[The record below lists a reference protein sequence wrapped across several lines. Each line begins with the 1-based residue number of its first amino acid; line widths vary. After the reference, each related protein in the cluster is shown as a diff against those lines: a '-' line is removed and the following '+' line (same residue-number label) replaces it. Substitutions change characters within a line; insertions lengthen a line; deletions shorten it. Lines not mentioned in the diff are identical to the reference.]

1 MVSASAVQIDV
12 LRGRQGE
19 CREIR
24 SLLAAPAGGAL
35 LLHGEPGA
43 GRTALLAYAHRHRA
57 GRRLLAAAGLADEA
71 MLPYAGLQRLLDPVL
86 DRAHAL
92 PERQRQVL
100 RDALTGEGCPD
111 RDQLILSHA
120 VLGLLAEAAH
130 DGPLLCTM
138 DDLDAGDTPTARVLT
153 FVARRLPQ
161 LPVVLL
167 LTAGNDTAA
176 QAIPGR
182 RLLPLGPSDSLALL
196 TARRPGPPPPEPV
209 LAALTTLAAGNPQ
222 ALVDLADT
230 LTPGQW
236 CGTEPLPAAP
246 PTDGTLGRTYRA
258 LLARL
263 PRDTQGALLLA
274 AIAAADL
281 ATPTG
286 RAAAVDPVTLGRALR
301 ATGSGVEALVP
312 AEAAGLIRITTP
324 GGAEFP
330 RPLARSMIEAT
341 ASVTARRDAHL
352 LLAAALD
359 GTGSRLRRALHRAAA
374 TDGDDPALAAELEDA
389 AAAHQDRSVAATA
402 LARAAEL
409 SDDPALATAR
419 QVTAARYAWQAGQ
432 PERAHALLHHLADTT
447 GPLPHQAPPRPT
459 GRSAAS
465 LPMTPPAPT
474 GRSAPGLSMTPPSL
488 AGRSAA
494 GPQVTAATAGLAEL
508 LRGEM
513 HLRCGRASTALPTLL
528 AAATTLADV
537 DRESALVALVRA
549 GEAVCFSGDHYRYGE
564 VARRVQAL
572 RRDGDPPWADL
583 LTTLVAGVA
592 ATLRGEHAHGGPL
605 LRRAV
610 ALGGRLRGAAVTPT
624 ALTGAAAAGLL
635 VAVDAA
641 AYRLAED
648 AVDLATDRGEVSLL
662 PRALE
667 LRAMSEYWLGR
678 HDAAAKS
685 CQEGLRV
692 ARAAGQHATAGV
704 HLGLLAVLSAVRA
717 DHDACLGH
725 VAELGDTAAPGSRP
739 YALAQWALGVLDLVD
754 GRYADAAD
762 RLATLAR
769 PGTGRGQVLVQVM
782 ATPHLVEAAAHDS
795 RPARARAALAVF
807 DRWAGSTASPLRRA
821 LSARCHALLA
831 PRGSA
836 EAEEHFDRALCLHP
850 ADAATFERARTEL
863 LYGRELR
870 RARRPRDARDHLH
883 RARQTFVLLGADV
896 WARQTTVELRAA
908 GESVGTPDRQ
918 AVRLLTGQ
926 QLRIAQLVAAGA
938 TNREVATQMF
948 LSTRTIDHHLRN
960 IYHRLGIRSRTE
972 LARAL
977 G

>member
-1 MVSASAVQIDV
+1 MQIEV

-35 LLHGEPGA
+35 LLHGEPGT

-86 DRAHAL
+86 DRAHGL

-176 QAIPGR
+176 PAIPGR
-182 RLLPLGPSDSLALL
+182 RLLPLDPSDSHALL

-222 ALVDLADT
+222 ALVDLAGT

-258 LLARL
+258 LLTRL

-281 ATPTG
+281 AHPTPPG

-301 ATGSGVEALVP
+301 AAGSGVEALVP

-324 GGAEFP
+324 GGADFP

-341 ASVTARRDAHL
+341 ASVAARRDAHL

-359 GTGSRLRRALHRAAA
+359 GPGSRLRRALHQAAA
-374 TDGDDPALAAELEDA
+374 TDGGDPTLAAELEDA
-389 AAAHQDRSVAATA
+389 AQAHQDRSVAATA

-432 PERAHALLHHLADTT
+432 PERAHALLHHLADAT
-447 GPLPHQAPPRPT
+447 GALPHQAPPTPT
-459 GRSAAS
+459 GRSTAG
-465 LPMTPPAPT
+465 LPMVGPTPT
-474 GRSAPGLSMTPPSL
+474 GS
-488 AGRSAA
+488 SAA
-494 GPQVTAATAGLAEL
+494 GPPVAAPTPIGGSDAGPPVASATSGLAEL

-513 HLRCGRASTALPTLL
+513 HLRCGRPTTALPTLL
-528 AAATTLADV
+528 NAATTLADL

-549 GEAVCFSGDHYRYGE
+549 GEAVCFSGDHYRYAE

-782 ATPHLVEAAAHDS
+782 ATPHLVEAAAHDG
-795 RPARARAALAVF
+795 RTARARAALAVF

-870 RARRPRDARDHLH
+870 RNRRPRDARDHLH

-908 GESVGTPDRQ
+908 GESVGAPDRQ

>member
-1 MVSASAVQIDV
+1 M

-182 RLLPLGPSDSLALL
+182 RLLPLDPSDSLALL

-409 SDDPALATAR
+409 SDDAALATAR

-432 PERAHALLHHLADTT
+432 PERAHALLHHVADAT
-447 GPLPHQAPPRPT
+447 GALPHQAPPTPT

-465 LPMTPPAPT
+465 PPVTPPAPT
-474 GRSAPGLSMTPPSL
+474 VH
-488 AGRSAA
+488 SAA
-494 GPQVTAATAGLAEL
+494 GPPVTAPTPTGCSADASPVTAATGGLAEL

-769 PGTGRGQVLVQVM
+769 PGTRPGTGRGQVLVQVM

-948 LSTRTIDHHLRN
+948 LSTRTVDHHLRN

>member
-1 MVSASAVQIDV
+1 MQIEL
-12 LRGRQGE
+12 LRGRQAE

-71 MLPYAGLQRLLDPVL
+71 MLPYAGLQRLLDPVR
-86 DRAHAL
+86 DRAHVL

-100 RDALTGEGCPD
+100 RDALTGEGCHD

-176 QAIPGR
+176 EAIPGR
-182 RLLPLGPSDSLALL
+182 RLLPLDPSDSLALL

-222 ALVDLADT
+222 ALVDLADS
-230 LTPGQW
+230 LTPDQW
-236 CGTEPLPAAP
+236 SGTEALPTTP
-246 PTDGTLGRTYRA
+246 PADGTLGRTYRA

-263 PRDTQGALLLA
+263 PHDTRSALLLA

-281 ATPTG
+281 ATPAPTG
-286 RAAAVDPVTLGRALR
+286 RAAAVDPLTLGRALR
-301 ATGSGVEALVP
+301 AAGSGVEALVP

-324 GGAEFP
+324 GGADFP

-341 ASVTARRDAHL
+341 ASVAARRDAHL

-359 GTGSRLRRALHRAAA
+359 GPGSRLRRALHRAAA

-402 LARAAEL
+402 LTRAAEL

-419 QVTAARYAWQAGQ
+419 QVTAARYAWQAGH
-432 PERAHALLHHLADTT
+432 PERAQALLHRVADAT
-447 GPLPHQAPPRPT
+447 GAPPHQAPPTPTGRSAAGLPMASPSPT

-465 LPMTPPAPT
+465 PP
-474 GRSAPGLSMTPPSL
+474 
-488 AGRSAA
+488 
-494 GPQVTAATAGLAEL
+494 VTAATAGLAEL

-513 HLRCGRASTALPTLL
+513 HLRCGRPSTALPTLL
-528 AAATTLADV
+528 AAATALADG

-549 GEAVCFSGDHYRYGE
+549 GEAVCFSGDHYRYAE

-572 RRDGDPPWADL
+572 RRAGDPPWADL
-583 LTTLVAGVA
+583 LTNLVAGVA

-610 ALGGRLRGAAVTPT
+610 ALGGRLTGAALTPT
-624 ALTGAAAAGLL
+624 ALTGAAVAGLL

-782 ATPHLVEAAAHDS
+782 ATPHLVEAAAHDG
-795 RPARARAALAVF
+795 RTARARAALAVF

-850 ADAATFERARTEL
+850 ADAAAFERARTEL

-870 RARRPRDARDHLH
+870 RNRRPRDARDHLH

>member
-1 MVSASAVQIDV
+1 MQIEV

-138 DDLDAGDTPTARVLT
+138 DDLDAGDTPTVRVLT

-182 RLLPLGPSDSLALL
+182 RLLPLDPSDSLALL

-447 GPLPHQAPPRPT
+447 GPLPHQAPPTPT

-782 ATPHLVEAAAHDS
+782 ATPHLVEAAAHDG

-870 RARRPRDARDHLH
+870 RNRRPRDARDHLH

>member
-1 MVSASAVQIDV
+1 MQIEV

-182 RLLPLGPSDSLALL
+182 RLLPLDPSDSLALL

-236 CGTEPLPAAP
+236 SGTEPLPAAP

-281 ATPTG
+281 ANPTPTG
-286 RAAAVDPVTLGRALR
+286 RAAAVDPLTLGRALR
-301 ATGSGVEALVP
+301 AAGSGVEALVP

-341 ASVTARRDAHL
+341 ASVAARRDAHL

-359 GTGSRLRRALHRAAA
+359 GTGSRLRRALHQAAA

-389 AAAHQDRSVAATA
+389 AQVHQDRSVAATA

-409 SDDPALATAR
+409 SDDAALATAR

-432 PERAHALLHHLADTT
+432 PERAQALLHRVADVT
-447 GPLPHQAPPRPT
+447 GALPHQALPSPT
-459 GRSAAS
+459 SRGATG
-465 LPMTPPAPT
+465 LPMASPAP
-474 GRSAPGLSMTPPSL
+474 
-488 AGRSAA
+488 AGHSAA
-494 GPQVTAATAGLAEL
+494 GPPVTAATAGLAEL

-549 GEAVCFSGDHYRYGE
+549 GEAVCFSGDHYRYAE

-648 AVDLATDRGEVSLL
+648 AVDLAADRGEVSLL

-782 ATPHLVEAAAHDS
+782 ATPHLVEAAAHDG
-795 RPARARAALAVF
+795 RTARARAALAVF

-870 RARRPRDARDHLH
+870 RNRRPRDARDHLH

>member
-1 MVSASAVQIDV
+1 M

-176 QAIPGR
+176 PAIPGR
-182 RLLPLGPSDSLALL
+182 RLLPLDPSDSHALL
-196 TARRPGPPPPEPV
+196 TARRPGPPPAEPV

-222 ALVDLADT
+222 ALVDLAGT

-246 PTDGTLGRTYRA
+246 PTDGALGRTYRA
-258 LLARL
+258 LLTRL

-281 ATPTG
+281 AHPTPPG

-301 ATGSGVEALVP
+301 AAGSGVEALVP

-324 GGAEFP
+324 GGADFP

-341 ASVTARRDAHL
+341 ASVAARRDAHL

-389 AAAHQDRSVAATA
+389 AQAHQDRSVAATA

-432 PERAHALLHHLADTT
+432 PERAHALLHHVADAT
-447 GPLPHQAPPRPT
+447 GALPHQAPPTPT
-459 GRSAAS
+459 GRSAAG
-465 LPMTPPAPT
+465 LPVTPPAPT
-474 GRSAPGLSMTPPSL
+474 GP
-488 AGRSAA
+488 SAA
-494 GPQVTAATAGLAEL
+494 GVPLASPSPTGRSVAGPPVTAATAGLAEL

-549 GEAVCFSGDHYRYGE
+549 GEAVCFSGDHYRYAE

-572 RRDGDPPWADL
+572 RRDEEPPWADL

-624 ALTGAAAAGLL
+624 ALTGRGRRRPARRGRRRGVPARRGRRRPGHRPRRGVTAAQGAGTTRDERILAGPARRRSEKLPGRTAGGPGRRTARHRRRTPRSARRTVGRAGRPRRLPRPRRRTGRHRRTRQPPVRPRPVGPRRAGPGRRPVRRRRGPTGHAGPTRHRTRPGARPGDGHTPPGGSRRPRRQDRPGPSRARRLRPLGGQHRQPAAPG
-635 VAVDAA
+635 AV
-641 AYRLAED
+641 
-648 AVDLATDRGEVSLL
+648 GPL
-662 PRALE
+662 PRAAGPTRQHRSRGT
-667 LRAMSEYWLGR
+667 LRPGVVPAPGR
-678 HDAAAKS
+678 RRH
-685 CQEGLRV
+685 LRTGPH
-692 ARAAGQHATAGV
+692 RTALRSGTT
-704 HLGLLAVLSAVRA
+704 SQP
-717 DHDACLGH
+717 
-725 VAELGDTAAPGSRP
+725 AAP
-739 YALAQWALGVLDLVD
+739 
-754 GRYADAAD
+754 
-762 RLATLAR
+762 
-769 PGTGRGQVLVQVM
+769 
-782 ATPHLVEAAAHDS
+782 
-795 RPARARAALAVF
+795 
-807 DRWAGSTASPLRRA
+807 
-821 LSARCHALLA
+821 
-831 PRGSA
+831 
-836 EAEEHFDRALCLHP
+836 
-850 ADAATFERARTEL
+850 
-863 LYGRELR
+863 
-870 RARRPRDARDHLH
+870 RRP
-883 RARQTFVLLGADV
+883 
-896 WARQTTVELRAA
+896 
-908 GESVGTPDRQ
+908 
-918 AVRLLTGQ
+918 
-926 QLRIAQLVAAGA
+926 
-938 TNREVATQMF
+938 
-948 LSTRTIDHHLRN
+948 
-960 IYHRLGIRSRTE
+960 
-972 LARAL
+972 
-977 G
+977 